1 MSDFTPKNVKPQQP
15 PTNTAKSLAVILREE
30 FGVPFNVYDSST
42 GQILLAQEPTSST
55 LAAPI
60 DQKPRATALPNGT
73 FAIVVPFD
81 EGGRQ
86 SLVAVGSVAC
96 LTQTLPER
104 TQEQARMQKWVQ
116 SVTERLRQQAAS
128 SSSSSSRPTPVQ
140 ATPVQA
146 TQGQATQGHAA
157 QATAAWDSLLALDKL
172 FHRVRIHKDPPRYQ
186 RRILD
191 AAADLLDVQTLI
203 WVAPQGQTPV
213 IGGEPIL
220 SQWDCQQLV
229 TQISKSDEGDSVGL
243 FVCNDVPQQPWANR
257 CKKAK
262 NLLALSVSDQRL
274 GGWILA
280 LNKRPPGH
288 SKAKPETRDEF
299 TVADHKPAAM
309 EIVPFRRSDA
319 ALLTPFVSL
328 LGLYSNAAQRFH
340 DIYDLLVGL
349 ARALTSSI
357 DAKDPYTFGH
367 SERVARISVELS
379 REMGMTDEEVNDI
392 YLAGLLHDIGK
403 IGIPDAIL
411 GKPTALDDEEMAVIQ
426 KHVTIGHKIL
436 EGLEPISHLLPA
448 VLYHHER
455 YDGGGYPEGL
465 KGEAIPLLARIIAV
479 ADSYDAMSSS
489 RPYRDGMPHSE
500 VERRLAAGAGI
511 QWDAHVIEAFARCK
525 LRVRAIRQRGIGDSL
540 RQALNGALRQN
551 DGFDNESLQMALATV

>member
-1 MSDFTPKNVKPQQP
+1 MSDLSPIRVKAPQP
-15 PTNTAKSLAVILREE
+15 PHNTAKSLALILREE
-30 FGVPFNVYDSST
+30 FGVPFNVYESENGQLLMGQDS
-42 GQILLAQEPTSST
+42 ARTS
-55 LAAPI
+55 LAAPS
-60 DQKPRATALPNGT
+60 DPKPRATAVSDGT
-73 FAIVVPFD
+73 FSIVVPFED
-81 EGGRQ
+81 GDRRM
-86 SLVAVGSVAC
+86 LVAVGFVAC
-96 LTQTLPER
+96 LTQTPLDR
-104 TQEQARMQKWVQ
+104 ANEQARMQKWVQ

-128 SSSSSSRPTPVQ
+128 AGSSSRPV
-140 ATPVQA
+140 AA
-146 TQGQATQGHAA
+146 QGQVA

-191 AAADLLDVQTLI
+191 TAADLLDVQTLI
-203 WVAPQGQTPV
+203 WVPPQGQTPV

-229 TQISKSDEGDSVGL
+229 TQISKSSAGDEVGL
-243 FVCNDVPQQPWANR
+243 FVCNDVAQQPWANR

-274 GGWILA
+274 GGWVLA
-280 LNKRPPGH
+280 INKQPPGRA
-288 SKAKPETRDEF
+288 KAKPKVGDEF
-299 TVADHKPAAM
+299 TFAEHQNEAM
-309 EIVPFRRSDA
+309 QIVPFRRTDA
-319 ALLTPFVSL
+319 ALLTPFISL

-340 DIYDLLVGL
+340 GIYDLLVGL

-367 SERVARISVELS
+367 SERVARISVELA
-379 REMGMTDEEVNDI
+379 REMGMTDEELNDI

-411 GKPTALDDEEMAVIQ
+411 GKPAALNDEEMEVIKQ
-426 KHVTIGHKIL
+426 HVTIGYKIL
-436 EGLEPISHLLPA
+436 QGLEPIAHLLPG
-448 VLYHHER
+448 VLYHHEH

-465 KGEAIPLLARIIAV
+465 KGESIPLLARIIAV

-489 RPYRDGMPHSE
+489 RPYRLGMPHAE
-500 VERRLAAGAGI
+500 VELRLEAGAGT
-511 QWDAHVIEAFARCK
+511 QWDAHIVEAFTRCK
-525 LRVRAIRQRGIGDSL
+525 QRVHVIRQRGIGDSL

-551 DGFDNESLQMALATV
+551 DHFDNESLQLALATV